1 MSFHVE
7 FHARSRAH
15 ANKLLEI
22 YKASMPAPV
31 HAFVQASI
39 DNLPPLKEGATRYIK
54 VYANGHLCDTAGS
67 YTISK
72 ATIEVT
78 PADIPD

>member
-22 YKASMPAPV
+22 YKGSMPAPV
-31 HAFVQASI
+31 HSFVQAAI
-39 DNLPPLKEGATRYIK
+39 DNIQPLKEGATRYIR
-54 VYANGHLCDTAGS
+54 VLARGHLCDSAGS
-67 YTISK
+67 YSTSN

-78 PADIPD
+78 PVDIPD